1 MEPTALA
8 LVRGALVR
16 WTRGSG
22 YAVVQAISDQRIV
35 VRWDEER
42 HDHPTTFTAKDPPL
56 VRVDVKNG
64 HVCRRRST
72 DQIVV
77 PQETVAPDP
86 PVWRCLL
93 LADDSPYSVNIE
105 EADLRP
111 IPITNPIDRVAA
123 GKIGSLARYRLRE
136 VTRWYRTQHFHDDLV
151 SLGETG
157 VDLKPHQVSVVHRVV
172 ANYPHRFLLCDEVGL
187 GKTIE
192 AGAVVK
198 ELRARRV
205 VQRVLA
211 IVPPNLVR
219 QWQFE
224 MKTKFN
230 EVFAIL
236 NFATVGYLQ
245 DQGKVGNPFLHF
257 DCVLCS
263 SRWVESP
270 KWAKLCAAV
279 DWDLVIVDE
288 AHHARHQL
296 FGKKAKSTRL
306 YRLVQALSPP
316 EQVMRRG
323 MLFLTATPLQLHT
336 HELYSLIELLDPALF
351 PSEEHFDRHRAS
363 LPGLGRLVEYLSSE
377 EFPVPDEDPEMTV
390 LKIAAW
396 LDPQDANRKCELVEV
411 VAETIAHAGLDVDGA
426 IQRIHEFSPDMSNEL
441 QSLRES
447 ASRLRQRLSAKGSEM
462 QRIAME
468 LSDRHLLSE
477 ILIRNRKATVG
488 GFMPRSAHR
497 WEVGLSAAERR
508 GLEAVEEYVQHGFQL
523 ADSAGNRA
531 VGFVMVIFQ
540 KLMASSIAAV
550 REALRRRRLKVQ
562 GDDKYGPSAADLES
576 RLDDD
581 RDTGDIV
588 GAPAVAANG
597 SDELRLLDRA
607 IDILKLVT
615 VDSKAQVL
623 VERLDLLF
631 RETPDEKVLLFT
643 EFRETQRHLH
653 DCLRARKWNV
663 NLFHGQ
669 MKPEEKDRSVMRFR
683 EGKGPQILI
692 STESGGEGR
701 NFQFCH
707 VLVNYDLPWN
717 PMRVEQRIGRVD
729 RIGQD
734 HPVIICNL
742 WVKGTVE
749 ERVLDVLEH
758 RIRLFEETVG
768 GLDPILGDTETE
780 IRKILRRSERNRNN
794 AFDALGSRLE
804 REVRDAR
811 SAGQQLRDFVM
822 DTKSFRKDI
831 VSRISGRTSSIKPA
845 DRDRFFQALLVDE
858 RTTVTRTRN
867 EYELEFRGEF
877 YDTHQKTLFPDGR
890 RRTAVFRP
898 DHRPDSEKVE
908 LMAFGHPVIEA
919 LVARVLDER
928 YEGSTGT
935 RRIPAPDDLTPVC
948 GWLFTY
954 LFTVSGVHPKEE
966 ILHLFVNDEGVV
978 DEEVGRRIAKRAA
991 RFDARETEIPQS
1003 EVPIPGVR
1011 RVADVAESYAE
1022 DRRRKLRKE
1031 AEHEA
1036 DTNVDREI
1044 GRLGDWFDYRERA
1057 ARDRARSTQATL
1069 ERLRRSVEVS
1079 DHKIVPV
1086 WQANLRRDEELLT
1099 TLANERDRRFTEI
1112 ESLRQ
1117 PSVTSSLKSLGRVE
1131 IVAVDRVVRAMVDE
1145 KATIS

>member
-1 MEPTALA
+1 MAVATTRFSGRAVSAREMALVREIVRDCSGLSPMELARTVCELLWWRRPNGRLKARECREFLERLDADGALVLPDKRRGRAAGSVTRVPRTAAGEPGRPLGGTVRDVGPLEVELVCEPAERLLFRELVGRYHYLGWRAHAVATPRRSRVVASGAGRPASSVSARRQRSRSVGSVRPESCGGLWTGHSTGRWAWTPPPPVRRDSGGGVAPVVVPRLRDRSTLRAGAHDRRRKVAAFTVAEFRGTCGCAACMPARPASAAVTLSSSLRVALRRPTPPLRVSRGPARAREFSSRAILAPADSADPASVPGSAARDMRPGRTPSEPGRFAARVQRTVLMEQTALA

-72 DQIVV
+72 DEIVV

-93 LADDSPYSVNIE
+93 LGDDSPYLVNIE

-192 AGAVVK
+192 AGTVVK

-236 NFATVGYLQ
+236 NTATVGYLQ

-257 DCVLCS
+257 ACVLCS

-363 LPGLGRLVEYLSSE
+363 LPGLGRLVEHLSSE
-377 EFPVPDEDPEMTV
+377 EFPVPDEDPEMTA

-396 LDPQDANRKCELVEV
+396 LDPQDPDRKCELVEV
-411 VAETIAHAGLDVDGA
+411 VAETIADAGLDVDGA
-426 IQRIHEFSPDMSNEL
+426 IQRIHEFSPGMSSEL

-447 ASRLRQRLSAKGSEM
+447 ASRLRQRLSAKGSEL

-497 WEVGLSAAERR
+497 WEVGLSVAERR

-562 GDDKYGPSAADLES
+562 GDDTYGPSAADLEN

-588 GAPAVAANG
+588 GVPAVAANG

-623 VERLDLLF
+623 VERT
-631 RETPDEKVLLFT
+631 RP
-643 EFRETQRHLH
+643 
-653 DCLRARKWNV
+653 
-663 NLFHGQ
+663 
-669 MKPEEKDRSVMRFR
+669 
-683 EGKGPQILI
+683 
-692 STESGGEGR
+692 
-701 NFQFCH
+701 
-707 VLVNYDLPWN
+707 
-717 PMRVEQRIGRVD
+717 
-729 RIGQD
+729 
-734 HPVIICNL
+734 
-742 WVKGTVE
+742 
-749 ERVLDVLEH
+749 
-758 RIRLFEETVG
+758 
-768 GLDPILGDTETE
+768 
-780 IRKILRRSERNRNN
+780 
-794 AFDALGSRLE
+794 ALS
-804 REVRDAR
+804 
-811 SAGQQLRDFVM
+811 
-822 DTKSFRKDI
+822 
-831 VSRISGRTSSIKPA
+831 
-845 DRDRFFQALLVDE
+845 
-858 RTTVTRTRN
+858 
-867 EYELEFRGEF
+867 
-877 YDTHQKTLFPDGR
+877 
-890 RRTAVFRP
+890 
-898 DHRPDSEKVE
+898 
-908 LMAFGHPVIEA
+908 
-919 LVARVLDER
+919 
-928 YEGSTGT
+928 
-935 RRIPAPDDLTPVC
+935 
-948 GWLFTY
+948 
-954 LFTVSGVHPKEE
+954 
-966 ILHLFVNDEGVV
+966 
-978 DEEVGRRIAKRAA
+978 
-991 RFDARETEIPQS
+991 
-1003 EVPIPGVR
+1003 
-1011 RVADVAESYAE
+1011 
-1022 DRRRKLRKE
+1022 
-1031 AEHEA
+1031 
-1036 DTNVDREI
+1036 
-1044 GRLGDWFDYRERA
+1044 
-1057 ARDRARSTQATL
+1057 
-1069 ERLRRSVEVS
+1069 
-1079 DHKIVPV
+1079 
-1086 WQANLRRDEELLT
+1086 
-1099 TLANERDRRFTEI
+1099 
-1112 ESLRQ
+1112 
-1117 PSVTSSLKSLGRVE
+1117 
-1131 IVAVDRVVRAMVDE
+1131 
-1145 KATIS
+1145 